1 MRHEEL
7 LRYHAAKYPLMR
19 PEDLVKLCYQ
29 ASFGAGHMLKNPGAV
44 LEWLKAE
51 YNAAEPVGGELFEPL
66 PGGYARLYLGA
77 AKSGGI
83 LPELVLA
90 LFSATA
96 SVEPDNDALARFLE
110 LIELAKSLAE
120 SDVFSFSRAELEGY
134 LAGYLK
140 DGEIPPPVIHSE
152 VYRQEYYPH
161 YRIVDARFVPLFE
174 LCKDIYNL
182 SRGEGK
188 RVVAAF
194 DGRCASGKTTA
205 AELISRAFGA
215 EVVHCDDFFLPP
227 HLRTPERYAEPGGNI
242 HYERFAEEVV
252 ARLHSCEPFEY
263 GVYDCSWGKI
273 TRRAKV
279 SGSPLVIV
287 EGAYSTHPRFGRY
300 YNIFAFFDI
309 SPEQQ
314 MARIVKREG
323 EEGWKAFSE
332 RWIPLEEA
340 YIAATDAMSRADI
353 VVRT

>member
-1 MRHEEL
+1 
-7 LRYHAAKYPLMR
+7 
-19 PEDLVKLCYQ
+19 
-29 ASFGAGHMLKNPGAV
+29 
-44 LEWLKAE
+44 
-51 YNAAEPVGGELFEPL
+51 
-66 PGGYARLYLGA
+66 
-77 AKSGGI
+77 
-83 LPELVLA
+83 
-90 LFSATA
+90 
-96 SVEPDNDALARFLE
+96 
-110 LIELAKSLAE
+110 
-120 SDVFSFSRAELEGY
+120 
-134 LAGYLK
+134 
-140 DGEIPPPVIHSE
+140 
-152 VYRQEYYPH
+152 
-161 YRIVDARFVPLFE
+161 
-174 LCKDIYNL
+174 
-182 SRGEGK
+182 
-188 RVVAAF
+188 
-194 DGRCASGKTTA
+194 
-205 AELISRAFGA
+205 
-215 EVVHCDDFFLPP
+215 VVHCDDFFLPP

-309 SPEQQ
+309 SPEEQ